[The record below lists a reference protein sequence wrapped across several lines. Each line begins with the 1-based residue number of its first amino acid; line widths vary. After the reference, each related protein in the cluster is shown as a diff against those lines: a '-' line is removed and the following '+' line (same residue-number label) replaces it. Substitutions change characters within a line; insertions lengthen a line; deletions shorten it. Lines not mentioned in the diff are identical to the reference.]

1 MRTTEQVTV
10 ILGETSE
17 REFKVNVTCDYCA
30 GDYFTPPD
38 TEYYIDSDIYDKEDL
53 CVTDLIDRYE
63 RIFKVD
69 FNYLAIEEFKNLH

>member
-10 ILGETSE
+10 LLGETSE
-17 REFKVNVTCDYCA
+17 REFKVNVTCDYCH

-38 TEYYIDSDIYDKEDL
+38 TEFNVDSEIYDEEDVV
-53 CVTDLIDRYE
+53 VTDLIDRYE
-63 RIFKVD
+63 SIFKVD